1 MTTGKPREECRK
13 EVAEVAE
20 EAAQAI
26 EEVQQHTHE
35 RKRRARAEIAAENRQ
50 LDAAI
55 REGDKILQG
64 ERQ

>member
-1 MTTGKPREECRK
+1 MTTRKPREECRE

-26 EEVQQHTHE
+26 EEVQQHAHE
-35 RKRRARAEIAAENRQ
+35 RKRRLRAEIAAENRR
-50 LDAAI
+50 LDTAI
-55 REGDKILQG
+55 REGDEILQG